1 MKIWGRINS
10 TNVRKVL
17 WCAEELGVAYDRIDA
32 GGAFGL
38 NQEPAFLAMNP
49 NGLVP
54 CIEDEGLVLWESNA
68 IVRYMARTHGK
79 APFVPELGTPAGEK
93 AFAAAD
99 KWLDWTSTT
108 LTGPFRGI
116 FLNIVR
122 RKPEERVQAEID
134 QSLAACTDLLKVPDA
149 ALAKAPYL
157 SGENLGIGDMA
168 LGCIAYAWFTMSF
181 DRPDLPHLEAWY
193 QRLTTR
199 PAYQKAVMTP
209 VT

>member
-17 WCAEELGVAYDRIDA
+17 WCAEELGITYERVDA

-38 NQEPAFLAMNP
+38 NKEPAYLAMNP

-54 CIEDEGLVLWESNA
+54 CLEDDGLVLWESNA

-79 APFVPELGTPAGEK
+79 APFVPALGTAEGEK
-93 AFAAAD
+93 AFASAD
-99 KWLDWTSTT
+99 KWLDWAGVLS
-108 LTGPFRGI
+108 GPYRD
-116 FLNIVR
+116 LVHNLVR
-122 RKPEERVQAEID
+122 RKAEDRVEAEIERGRT
-134 QSLAACTDLLKVPDA
+134 ACAEFLKIPDA

-157 SGENLGIGDMA
+157 SGENLGIGDLA
-168 LGCIAYAWFTMSF
+168 LGCMVYVWFNIPLE
-181 DRPDLPHLEAWY
+181 RPALPHLEAWY
-193 QRLTTR
+193 QRLTVR

-209 VT
+209 IT

>member
-17 WCAEELGVAYDRIDA
+17 WCAEELGLTYDRVDA

-38 NQEPAFLAMNP
+38 NKEPAYLAMNP

-54 CIEDEGLVLWESNA
+54 CLEDDGLVLWESNA
-68 IVRYMARTHGK
+68 IVRYLARVYGK
-79 APFVPELGTPAGEK
+79 APFVPALGTREGEM

-99 KWLDWTSTT
+99 KWLDWAGVLS
-108 LTGPFRGI
+108 GPYRDLI
-116 FLNIVR
+116 HNLVR
-122 RKPEERVQAEID
+122 RKEEDRVEAEIERGK
-134 QSLAACTDLLKVPDA
+134 SGCAEFLKIPDA

-157 SGENLGIGDMA
+157 SGETLGIGDLA
-168 LGCIAYAWFTMSF
+168 LGSMIYAWFNMPME
-181 DRPDLPHLEAWY
+181 RPSLPHLEAWY
-193 QRLTTR
+193 QRLTAR
-199 PAYQKAVMTP
+199 PAFQKAVMTP